1 MLLLVLGLVL
11 FLGTH
16 AFTMARGPRES
27 AIERLG
33 ANGYKIAYSLSSLV
47 GITLVFIG
55 WGNYVAGGYIP
66 VWEPPTGL
74 RHLALLLT
82 IPALILFVATYLP
95 GHIKA
100 KAKHPML
107 AGVKIW
113 ALAHLLA
120 NGDLGSILLFGSFL
134 AWGVAA
140 RISLKRRPVSPL
152 APAQALAAAP
162 SAKNDAIAVVVGLV
176 AWAVIVFWFH
186 PAVIGVAVMP
196 GT

>member
-16 AFTMARGPRES
+16 AFTMARGPRKQ
-27 AIERLG
+27 AVDRLG
-33 ANGYKIAYSLSSLV
+33 ENGYKIAYSLASLV
-47 GITLVFIG
+47 GITLVSIG
-55 WGNYVAGGYIP
+55 WGNYVAAGQIP
-66 VWEPPTGL
+66 VWYPPFWLG
-74 RHLALLLT
+74 HLALLLT

-120 NGDLGSILLFGSFL
+120 NGDLGSILLFGGFL

-162 SAKNDAIAVVVGLV
+162 SATNDIIAVVVGLA
-176 AWAVIVFWFH
+176 AWAAIVFWFH
-186 PAVIGVAVMP
+186 PVVIGVAVMP
-196 GT
+196 G